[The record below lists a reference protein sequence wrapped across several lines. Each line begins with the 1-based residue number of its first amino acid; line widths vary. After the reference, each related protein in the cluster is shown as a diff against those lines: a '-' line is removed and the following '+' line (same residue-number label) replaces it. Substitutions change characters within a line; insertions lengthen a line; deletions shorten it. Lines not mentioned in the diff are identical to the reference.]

1 MPPESKDPGE
11 GMLGELVL
19 GYLEEHPQAM
29 ETLEGI
35 AEWWIE
41 RQRIRVDVEALAH
54 ALEVLTERGV
64 LEAVGT
70 GASRRYRLRERRTE
84 DD

>member
-11 GMLGELVL
+11 KMLGELVL

-41 RQRIRVDVEALAH
+41 RQRIRVDVQALSR
-54 ALEVLTERGV
+54 ALQALTEQDV
-64 LEAVGT
+64 LETVGT
-70 GASRRYRLRERRTE
+70 GPTRRYRLKERQSE
-84 DD
+84 GD